1 MEIVKTASSRLL
13 GGAEASV
20 RAEWVGA
27 REVQS
32 SNLCLMRANTIDMIA
47 NEMTGGAE
55 RENLNRQCQQA
66 QQLVGAREEM
76 KTCLEIVNKRMILC
90 VFRIGVAGLSV

>member
-1 MEIVKTASSRLL
+1 
-13 GGAEASV
+13 
-20 RAEWVGA
+20 
-27 REVQS
+27 
-32 SNLCLMRANTIDMIA
+32 MIA